1 MRNLYR
7 LRLIVIAT
15 VLALQSV
22 HCFAYVAENVPSKIV
37 VVTHHNNNVQVLDK
51 KGLINLFMG
60 KYSAFPNGERATP
73 IYVEL
78 DEKLKAQFYQALVG
92 LPLARINAYWSRL
105 KFSGRVK
112 PPAIEQTVDD
122 VKQRLEDDESA
133 LAYVYESNVTDKMKV
148 VYRFD

>member
-1 MRNLYR
+1 MKLSH
-7 LRLIVIAT
+7 LRFF
-15 VLALQSV
+15 VLATLLSLQSLNS
-22 HCFAYVAENVPSKIV
+22 FAGAPENVPGKVV
-37 VVTHHNNNVQVLDK
+37 VVTNQDNNVQMLDK

-60 KYSAFPNGERATP
+60 KYSAFPNGEQATP
-73 IYVEL
+73 IDIEL

-133 LAYVYESNVTDKMKV
+133 LAYIYESSVTDKMKV